1 MGFDAAVTLF
11 GKDEEERKVSIPCNP
26 FDFKGTGFDRTMR
39 WPDGHTF
46 KYSPVGK
53 SEKGAKESP
62 YPAALFDFRG
72 ADFDMTT
79 DDTEGTY
86 FKYLPFGEDEEGRK
100 MPYKIEK
107 DEFQRNHIR
116 LGFGQTYARPT
127 SVGADRQ
134 GTRTALPGRC
144 RRGRTTANVPLRN
157 QSAETAGGIHL
168 PSARRPCLRTLSADL
183 DAGALRTP
191 HAAQDFRS
199 RAAGRNAR
207 MPPALLRHA
216 TTLRNRMGGSRYDP
230 ARPTVRKPHARGV
243 ERSPASPHPHLRL
256 PVPGET
262 APAERPQGENH
273 GIRTLDRPD
282 HGRQARRRYS
292 ARQRRHAP
300 QCGTDLPTLRATFI
314 CLSLGYELVAQS
326 GKTRRGGRSA
336 LPRNDLRPRRAQDR
350 SRAGSLHYGRSGPHR
365 PQSRRRTARNRTL
378 LVPLQGRERS
388 GRRGPHGISRYP
400 PGHRRHNI
408 HDRKRQQP

>member
-1 MGFDAAVTLF
+1 
-11 GKDEEERKVSIPCNP
+11 
-26 FDFKGTGFDRTMR
+26 
-39 WPDGHTF
+39 
-46 KYSPVGK
+46 
-53 SEKGAKESP
+53 
-62 YPAALFDFRG
+62 
-72 ADFDMTT
+72 
-79 DDTEGTY
+79 
-86 FKYLPFGEDEEGRK
+86 
-100 MPYKIEK
+100 
-107 DEFQRNHIR
+107 
-116 LGFGQTYARPT
+116 
-127 SVGADRQ
+127 
-134 GTRTALPGRC
+134 
-144 RRGRTTANVPLRN
+144 
-157 QSAETAGGIHL
+157 
-168 PSARRPCLRTLSADL
+168 
-183 DAGALRTP
+183 
-191 HAAQDFRS
+191 
-199 RAAGRNAR
+199 
-207 MPPALLRHA
+207 
-216 TTLRNRMGGSRYDP
+216 MGGSRYDP
-230 ARPTVRKPHARGV
+230 ARPAVRKPHARGV

-350 SRAGSLHYGRSGPHR
+350 PRAGSLHYGRSGPHR